1 MILGLRRKTAGLVFA
16 FILAL
21 ASLLAL
27 AAARELTQKGGPQ
40 PEKIR
45 AAQAA
50 SAEAVLKRQGGS
62 RILLK
67 LDTDA
72 LREAILIELRDD
84 VRRQLREGRIP
95 FAGLAARDGSV
106 EVRIREAK
114 DREPALSKFAPLS
127 GATRSG
133 GGSVDVADMGEGLI
147 RLTPTETGFADRLRI
162 LREQSVGVIEQ
173 RLDSFGVAAPGVQPD
188 GLDRIRILL
197 PGVKDPER
205 LSAIFNKRARITFR
219 LVDQSMTAAEALQGN
234 SPPGSEILYELNSK
248 VPYLLLKQVAME
260 GGDIIDAA
268 PGFDQRTREP
278 IATFRFNANG
288 TRRFAQLTQ
297 ENVGRPF
304 AIVLDN
310 DVLSAPILREPIL
323 GGSVQISGS
332 FTLEDAN
339 AIAMLLRSGTLPGRL
354 IVVEQQVVEPEG
366 KAGKE

>member
-50 SAEAVLKRQGGS
+50 GAEVALKRQGGS

-72 LREAILIELRDD
+72 
-84 VRRQLREGRIP
+84 LREGRIP